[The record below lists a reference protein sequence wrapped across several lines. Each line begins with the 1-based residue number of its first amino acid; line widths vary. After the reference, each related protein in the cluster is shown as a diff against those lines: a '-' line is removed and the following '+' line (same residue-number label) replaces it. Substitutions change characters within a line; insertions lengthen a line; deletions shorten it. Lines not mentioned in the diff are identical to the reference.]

1 VIGFDDEA
9 WDAIQ
14 VLFDDPQRATLAERL
29 DEMLDLLEKDSGD
42 QRVRR
47 HRLQL
52 PRQWLS
58 RSPATA
64 RPGASSGKP
73 MTRESRTSS
82 SQAADSS
89 AEDPFPS
96 ILSL

>member
-1 VIGFDDEA
+1 MIGFDDEA

-47 HRLQL
+47 HWLQL
-52 PRQWLS
+52 PRLWHFTVTGNGETWSVLWEADDKGE
-58 RSPATA
+58 PYIGFA
-64 RPGASSGKP
+64 GSG
-73 MTRESRTSS
+73 
-82 SQAADSS
+82 
-89 AEDPFPS
+89 
-96 ILSL
+96 IVG